1 MSTEFSPPE
10 GWTVRSLR
18 SCLRTAPA
26 YGINAAAVP
35 FDGRL
40 PTYLRIT
47 DISDD
52 NRFRPAPR
60 VSIEHPNASAFFL
73 NEGDLV
79 FARTGAT
86 VGKSYLYDPDD
97 GPLVFAGFLI
107 QVNPNP
113 EDLQPTFLAY
123 CAQTELYWEWVRTI
137 SSRSGQPGINGQEYG
152 TYHLLLPP
160 PDEQRAIAEALS
172 DVDGL
177 LESLETLIAKK
188 RAVKTAAMQQLLTG
202 KTRLPGFSG
211 EWKKMSI
218 SDVADVDPENLSSG
232 TTPDFTFNYISLE
245 QVVLGRLLGYSEE
258 RFRTAP
264 SRARRVL
271 RYGDVLMSTV
281 RPGLMA
287 HLLYREQIPNAV
299 CSTGFA
305 VLRPITFLCDPGFL
319 FFHLLG
325 NVVNKQIEKILAG
338 SNYPAING
346 RDVGR
351 LEIPF
356 PPQIQEQ
363 QAIAEALSDIDA
375 EIAALERRFAKVRA
389 LKQGMMQQLLTGR
402 IRLVD
407 QP

>member
-1 MSTEFSPPE
+1 MMAFSLTNHHACQQFFYYLFLHLQLGKLVSTTALPSLSGRQISAISVPMPP
-10 GWTVRSLR
+10 
-18 SCLRTAPA
+18 A
-26 YGINAAAVP
+26 
-35 FDGRL
+35 
-40 PTYLRIT
+40 
-47 DISDD
+47 
-52 NRFRPAPR
+52 
-60 VSIEHPNASAFFL
+60 
-73 NEGDLV
+73 
-79 FARTGAT
+79 
-86 VGKSYLYDPDD
+86 
-97 GPLVFAGFLI
+97 
-107 QVNPNP
+107 
-113 EDLQPTFLAY
+113 
-123 CAQTELYWEWVRTI
+123 
-137 SSRSGQPGINGQEYG
+137 
-152 TYHLLLPP
+152 
-160 PDEQRAIAEALS
+160 DEQRAIAEALS

-211 EWKKMSI
+211 EWKKTSI
-218 SDVADVDPENLSSG
+218 GDVADVDPENLSSG

-305 VLRPITFLCDPGFL
+305 VLRPITYLCDPGFL

-325 NVVNKQIEKILAG
+325 HVVNKQIRKILAG

-356 PPQIQEQ
+356 PPQVQEQ

-375 EIAALERRFAKVRA
+375 EIAALELRFAKVRA
-389 LKQGMMQQLLTGR
+389 LRQGMMQQLLTGR